1 VRLRVVANQC
11 TGTPDFAGEQDQ
23 DPRAATDCSTAS
35 PQALNVRAA
44 ELQVFER

>member
-1 VRLRVVANQC
+1 VQGAP
-11 TGTPDFAGEQDQ
+11 GYAGEQDQ
-23 DPRAATDCSTAS
+23 DPRARTDRATAG